1 MVAVFPAP
9 SAAAQSDPSYLT
21 ARNGEKAGAGPSVT
35 EDQTPGVRSVITVAA
50 AAPAREEIRLAYQN
64 ALQGRAPAAAPG
76 ADVAAAPVAAAPV
89 AEPTTPEPAI
99 HHLDPDA
106 IASLLKRADALIASG
121 DVAAARLVLRRA
133 ADAGDARAA
142 MTLAETYDPAFLE
155 KLGVHGFVPDLAMA
169 RSWYEKAR
177 TFGSAEAPQ
186 RLETA
191 RKQAAITGGAALSWP
206 TNASAKRARSAE
218 FRTRH
223 SLHSTQLHGTHSSAH
238 HSKGQSHGRLH
249 RDCQKSLRVPVVL
262 RCFLHPDCP
271 LASCFGSKPKA
282 GSGVSYDEKKR
293 QANDIAVTVVV
304 SGISCTC
311 ARFTEDIRNVVNDLG
326 PDGIRVLPVLGVGG
340 LQNVNDV
347 LFLKNIDMG
356 VVDEDN
362 LRLLKKKDPVLYA
375 NIEQRVQ
382 YITKLYNSEFQVLAR
397 NDIKSYDDLRGK
409 KVNFNLKDSQ
419 TEVTADTVFNAL
431 NIPTQRSYY
440 DNDEAMKRLI
450 SGEISAMI
458 ILTGA
463 PQVTLSKVKK
473 EDGVHF
479 LPLDQE
485 SLPNHDLKELFA
497 NYLPA
502 DLTHDLYPN
511 LIPEGTTVPT
521 IANRALLV
529 AYTWP
534 ENSPRYKQD
543 RQVRRRVLQQ
553 DRSIQ
558 QLVEASEVARSQ
570 SFGRNAWLD
579 AISSPRP
586 NGLPPTEIKPCQP
599 IRAARSTSPLRS

>member
-1 MVAVFPAP
+1 MFVS
-9 SAAAQSDPSYLT
+9 SAT
-21 ARNGEKAGAGPSVT
+21 ARNLFVCLSFFVL
-35 EDQTPGVRSVITVAA
+35 
-50 AAPAREEIRLAYQN
+50 LAS
-64 ALQGRAPAAAPG
+64 L
-76 ADVAAAPVAAAPV
+76 
-89 AEPTTPEPAI
+89 TTPLRPA
-99 HHLDPDA
+99 
-106 IASLLKRADALIASG
+106 
-121 DVAAARLVLRRA
+121 
-133 ADAGDARAA
+133 
-142 MTLAETYDPAFLE
+142 LAQNQKP
-155 KLGVHGFVPDLAMA
+155 
-169 RSWYEKAR
+169 
-177 TFGSAEAPQ
+177 
-186 RLETA
+186 
-191 RKQAAITGGAALSWP
+191 GG
-206 TNASAKRARSAE
+206 
-218 FRTRH
+218 
-223 SLHSTQLHGTHSSAH
+223 GI
-238 HSKGQSHGRLH
+238 
-249 RDCQKSLRVPVVL
+249 
-262 RCFLHPDCP
+262 
-271 LASCFGSKPKA
+271 
-282 GSGVSYDEKKR
+282 SYDEKKR

-326 PDGIRVLPVLGVGG
+326 PEGIRVLPVLGIGG

-382 YITKLYNSEFQVLAR
+382 YITKLYNSEFQILAR

-419 TEVTADTVFNAL
+419 TEVTADTVFDAL
-431 NIPTQRSYY
+431 NIQTQRSYY

-450 SGEISAMI
+450 AGELSAMI

-485 SLPNHDLKELFA
+485 TLPNHDLRELFA
-497 NYLPA
+497 KYLPA

-529 AYTWP
+529 AYAWP
-534 ENSPRYKQD
+534 ENSARYKRIAKFVDAFFSKIDQFNNSSRHPKWREVNLSAEMPGWTRYKPAAEWLASHRNQPVSANPD
-543 RQVRRRVLQQ
+543 RT
-553 DRSIQ
+553 
-558 QLVEASEVARSQ
+558 
-570 SFGRNAWLD
+570 LD
-579 AISSPRP
+579 QSSPELRLAFEKFMQSGQKALSP
-586 NGLPPTEIKPCQP
+586 RDREVLFTNFKKFLAAQKEQS
-599 IRAARSTSPLRS
+599 AAR